1 MDVRLPNGK
10 IIKGVPEGTPKDEI
24 KRKAIAAGIAAEAD
38 FGMASRDAAPAPDQP
53 APAQADTNLTGRPLS
68 YSEAQPPIEG
78 LGDILPRV
86 GTAAKLAIQ
95 EATSFDE
102 ERMMNALRESYP
114 GVKFERDAEGRAIA
128 DFTEIGGQ
136 RGYLNVPGADMRDVA
151 QAGMAAVQYGP
162 AGRIAG
168 AGKSLAGQAFR
179 GAGASAATEAARDVT
194 SQAAG
199 GTEEVSAGNLDG
211 WNISAAGGMGAAA
224 PYAARAVEGAVR
236 RIAGRGIPVLR
247 EDGGLTDEALDALRQ
262 ARTSTGELDRTVAQR
277 LQQQGVLTPEQAET
291 FNLFRSQ
298 GVSPTRANLTQTADD
313 WQLQQEGIKRSGTMR
328 SAVDQQDAALARR
341 GEELVERTG
350 GQTSSQMDTGEQVF
364 NAVTR
369 KATDLDS
376 RISQLYRDAYSRVSD
391 EPAIAMNRTV
401 NALRRNAG
409 MNQRSNGTVTAI
421 QSALRGS
428 GVLGRGFT
436 QAGRMAPRRVGVS
449 SEKVFEP
456 NQISVRQAEKI
467 RQDLNDLYSGAN
479 DQGRR
484 IINQVKDSLDED
496 VFSTV
501 GEDIFAQA
509 RKAKADFHREM
520 ARVRSSKFDKNTQSV
535 IEDVLENKIAPERM
549 FEKLV
554 VNKSTRTSD
563 LKALRDYL
571 RSGTE
576 EQVQQGTQAWNAL
589 RAEAIRHMVGKA
601 TGTAGRTEGGGA
613 VFNGNQFRKAMD
625 QIGGERLRTLFGP
638 DELKDLGALRKI
650 GELRIPVSMTQQGKG
665 PSAQAVAEVVD
676 SIPLG
681 EALRRITGFRG
692 AVQEG
697 RAINQAVNPIG
708 PTERA
713 LRRPP
718 ITPEGAQQAGQFV
731 RSLWEL

>member
-1 MDVRLPNGK
+1 MIVEHPTLGELEFPD
-10 IIKGVPEGTPKDEI
+10 GTPPETI
-24 KRKAIAAGIAAEAD
+24 KSAIRKAEQD
-38 FGMASRDAAPAPDQP
+38 MQAAPPQGSQPQDAPSSAPDQP

-136 RGYLNVPGADMRDVA
+136 RGYLNVPGADMRDAA

-162 AGRIAG
+162 AGRIAS
-168 AGKSLAGQAFR
+168 AGRSLVGQAFR

-247 EDGGLTDEALDALRQ
+247 EDGGLTDEAMETLRQ
-262 ARTSTGELDRTVAQR
+262 ARTSPGDLDRTVAQR
-277 LQQQGVLTPEQAET
+277 LQQQDVLTPEQAET

-298 GVSPTRANLTQTADD
+298 GLSPTRANLTQTADD

-369 KATDLDS
+369 KATDLDNQIN
-376 RISQLYRDAYSRVSD
+376 RLYRAARDRAGD
-391 EPAIAMNRTV
+391 EQVV
-401 NALRRNAG
+401 NFQGLAGQLRE
-409 MNQRSNGTVTAI
+409 T
-421 QSALRGS
+421 
-428 GVLGRGFT
+428 
-436 QAGRMAPRRVGVS
+436 AGRNQLSGGLVRAMREELRNRGLIDANWRPSGRTTVGTA
-449 SEKVFEP
+449 EE
-456 NQISVRQAEKI
+456 VRQV
-467 RQDLNDLYSGAN
+467 LNSFYEGAN
-479 DQGRR
+479 PQGRAL
-484 IINQVKDSLDED
+484 INRYKAALDDD
-496 VFSTV
+496 VMRTAGADLFK
-501 GEDIFAQA
+501 EARQA
-509 RKAKADFHREM
+509 RAQFSRELERAKL
-520 ARVRSSKFDKNTQSV
+520 SKFDKNTRSV

-576 EQVQQGTQAWNAL
+576 EQVQQGTQAWNSL